1 MAFPTIAAG
10 NTSTEL
16 VAVTTHGAYM
26 PATVNAGELLLIKIS
41 TGGEPV
47 IIMPA
52 GWENAYT
59 PVVFT
64 SVSIACF
71 KKIADGTEGGTTVN
85 FTTEDSGG
93 SPLLVK
99 SSHIACAITGWV
111 GDLAGVVSGS
121 AVTANSATPNPPS
134 VTATWAGGDNLFL
147 AQMSMHRTAAIT
159 GYPTNYTTN
168 QTEISTGSAGQDSIV
183 AMATRALAANSDD
196 PDTFSAAI
204 ARRSIAQTL
213 VIAPVGAVLP
223 KGIPTRSIP
232 NSMVGAFV
240 GSIIN

>member
-16 VAVTTHGAYM
+16 VAVTTHGADM

-47 IIMPA
+47 ISMPA

-59 PVVFT
+59 PVVF
-64 SVSIACF
+64 SAVSLACF

-85 FTTEDSGG
+85 FTTDIT
-93 SPLLVK
+93 VK
-99 SSHIACAITGWV
+99 SSHIACAITALV

-134 VTATWAGGDNLFL
+134 VTGTWGSADNLFL
-147 AQMSMHRTAAIT
+147 AQMSMQRTAAIT
-159 GYPTNYTTN
+159 GYPTNYTDN
-168 QTEISTGSAGQDSIV
+168 QTEISTGSGGQDSIV
-183 AMATRALAANSDD
+183 AMSTRALAAASDD
-196 PDTFSAAI
+196 PDNFTAAI
-204 ARRSIAQTL
+204 ARRNISQTL

-223 KGIPTRSIP
+223 KGIPKRSIP
-232 NSMVGAFV
+232 NSMVGAFA

>member
-16 VAVTTHGAYM
+16 VAVTTHGADM

-41 TGGEPV
+41 TGGQPV

-111 GDLAGVVSGS
+111 GDLAGVVAGS

-134 VTATWAGGDNLFL
+134 VTSTWGSADNLFL
-147 AQMSMHRTAAIT
+147 AQMSMQRTAAIT
-159 GYPTNYTTN
+159 GYPTNYTDN
-168 QTEISTGSAGQDSIV
+168 QTEISTGSGGQDSIV
-183 AMATRALAANSDD
+183 AMSTRALAAASDD
-196 PDTFSAAI
+196 PDNFTAAI
-204 ARRSIAQTL
+204 ARRNISQTL

-223 KGIPTRSIP
+223 EGVPQTNLSIGIGIG
-232 NSMVGAFV
+232 VG
-240 GSIIN
+240 I

>member
-1 MAFPTIAAG
+1 
-10 NTSTEL
+10 
-16 VAVTTHGAYM
+16 M
-26 PATVNAGELLLIKIS
+26 PATVNVGELMLLKVS

-111 GDLAGVVSGS
+111 GDLAGVVAAPAAFEAS
-121 AVTANSATPNPPS
+121 TANPNPPS

-223 KGIPTRSIP
+223 KGIPKRSIP
-232 NSMVGAFV
+232 NSMVGAFA

>member
-1 MAFPTIAAG
+1 MAFPTVAAG

-16 VAVTTHGAYM
+16 VAVTTHGADM

-85 FTTEDSGG
+85 FTTDV
-93 SPLLVK
+93 LVK
-99 SSHIACAITGWV
+99 SSHISCAITAWV

>member
-16 VAVTTHGAYM
+16 VAVTTHGADM

-85 FTTEDSGG
+85 FTTDIT
-93 SPLLVK
+93 VK
-99 SSHIACAITGWV
+99 SSHIACAITAWV